1 MKFVFDLDGVICT
14 PPKGIQFGVIEYI
27 KNSKPIVNAIEFMTW
42 LRKKEHHIVI
52 WTNRPNDLAVKFA
65 TEQWLDFHQV
75 PYQRLLFDRPDG
87 AIYVNET
94 PCNSKYYAYD
104 DDVKV
109 VAGLFEEWKK
119 EWKNEND
126 KQHKQ
131 RTGNTR

>member
-27 KNSKPIVNAIEFMTW
+27 ENSKPIANAIEFMTW
-42 LRKKEHHIVI
+42 LKQKEHDIVI

-65 TEQWLDFHQV
+65 TEQWLDLHQV
-75 PYQRLLFDRPDG
+75 PYQRLLFDRPDD

-94 PCNSKYYAYD
+94 PNNARYYAYD

-109 VAGLFEEWKK
+109 VAELFEEWKK
-119 EWKNEND
+119 EWKND
-126 KQHKQ
+126 RQQKP
-131 RTGNTR
+131 RAGNTR